1 MEILDSFAA
10 ITEQKET
17 VLPAV
22 TQRQKT
28 FPWLELPKFSGVYME
43 WPAFRDLFDSIVR
56 RDTELPNV
64 QKIHYLKLSV
74 SGEPAQLMASIPTTE
89 VNFERAWQTLIKKYD
104 NARLLVSSYLTK
116 LFSLKLM
123 SKESSTELRSLLN
136 DTCEVIGALTSLNRP
151 TDQWDDLIVFMT
163 AQRLDATSR
172 KAWEDQLG
180 PSDNQPT
187 FESLNK
193 IFDRQGQ
200 HAGSRGGY
208 GCNFDWLIF
217 Y

>member
-1 MEILDSFAA
+1 MNFLDSFAA
-10 ITEQKET
+10 ATEQKET

-28 FPWLELPKFSGVYME
+28 FPRLELPKFSGVYME
-43 WPAFRDLFDSIVR
+43 WPAFRDLFDSMVR

-74 SGEPAQLMASIPTTE
+74 SGEPAQLIASIPTTE
-89 VNFERAWQTLIKKYD
+89 VNFDRAWQALVKRYD
-104 NARLLVSSYLTK
+104 NAPLLVNSYLTK
-116 LFSLKLM
+116 LFSLKSL
-123 SKESSTELRSLLN
+123 SKESSTELRSLLD
-136 DTCEVIGALTSLNRP
+136 DTCEVISALASLNRP

-163 AQRLDATSR
+163 AQRLDAITR

-187 FESLNK
+187 F
-193 IFDRQGQ
+193 
-200 HAGSRGGY
+200 
-208 GCNFDWLIF
+208 
-217 Y
+217 